1 MTAPLLVFGYGNPS
15 RGDDALGPQLLDLLA
30 VNQEHHPEWPEI
42 ELLTDFQLQVE
53 HATDLENRDLVLFID
68 ASISCPAPCLLS
80 RIQPSQAVSHTTH
93 AMSPAAVMQV
103 FERVYQ
109 CPAPPTF
116 LLAVRGEGFELGAPL
131 SQEAEKNRDAA
142 LKLLI
147 QLCDRPY
154 PDVWQTY
161 SR

>member
-30 VNQEHHPEWPEI
+30 ENQKNHPEWPEI

-68 ASISCPAPCLLS
+68 ASASCPAPCLLS
-80 RIQPSQAVSHTTH
+80 RLQPSPAVSHATH

-116 LLAVRGEGFELGAPL
+116 LLAVRGESFELGASL
-131 SQEAEKNRDAA
+131 TQEAAQNRDAA
-142 LKLLI
+142 LELLI
-147 QLCDRPY
+147 QLCARPD
-154 PDVWQTY
+154 PDVWQSY